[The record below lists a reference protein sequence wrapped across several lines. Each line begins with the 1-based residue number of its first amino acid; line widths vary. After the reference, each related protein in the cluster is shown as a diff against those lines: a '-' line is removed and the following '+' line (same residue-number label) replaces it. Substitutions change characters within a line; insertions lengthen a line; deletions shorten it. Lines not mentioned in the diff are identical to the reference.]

1 MALTVAILAAFTAII
16 AATIAPWIS
25 HSIKISE
32 FRQAWINDLRR
43 DIADYL
49 GVSERWFRKYE
60 EINHMAA
67 GDPLKG
73 DRERTELFPIA
84 NEAKVILRR
93 IRLRFNPTD
102 NRHKAEDDAFLK
114 SLDDM
119 LNPGK
124 CAPPQPDVSWQ
135 KLADDSVQQARR
147 ILKREWEVT
156 KKLPV
161 PWKQRRKTDL
171 V

>member
-1 MALTVAILAAFTAII
+1 MALVIALLAAFAAIV
-16 AATIAPWIS
+16 AATIAPRIS

-49 GVSERWFRKYE
+49 GAAERWFRKYE
-60 EINHMAA
+60 EINGINAS
-67 GDPLKG
+67 DPDKG
-73 DRERTELFPIA
+73 SRERDELFPVA

-93 IRLRFNPTD
+93 IRLRFNPKD
-102 NRHKAEDDAFLK
+102 NPHKAEDDALLQR
-114 SLDDM
+114 LDYM

-124 CAPPQPDVSWQ
+124 CAPPQPDVSWE
-135 KLADDSVQQARR
+135 KLANEAVEQARH

-156 KKLPV
+156 KELPV
-161 PWKQRRKTDL
+161 PWAHRSKTDL